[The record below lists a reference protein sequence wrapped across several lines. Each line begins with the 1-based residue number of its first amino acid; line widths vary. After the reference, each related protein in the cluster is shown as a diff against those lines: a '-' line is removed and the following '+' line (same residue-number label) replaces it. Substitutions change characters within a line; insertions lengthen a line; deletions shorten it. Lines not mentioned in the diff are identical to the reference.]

1 VAVTPACRSAEHEG
15 HRALLCIDNKSALA
29 LAKNPVLHD
38 RSKHIDIQ
46 FHFIR
51 DYINNGALVMDF
63 IRTDDQ
69 LADFLMKP
77 LPRVRL

>member
-1 VAVTPACRSAEHEG
+1 MLT
-15 HRALLCIDNKSALA
+15 

-51 DYINNGALVMDF
+51 DCINNGILVVDF
-63 IRTDDQ
+63 IRTGDQ
-69 LADFLMKP
+69 LADLFTKP
-77 LPRVRL
+77 LPRARLQELRIHSGVFSIEPTQQD

>member
-15 HRALLCIDNKSALA
+15 HHALLYIDNKSALA

-38 RSKHIDIQ
+38 RSKHIDIR

-63 IRTDDQ
+63 IRTNDQ

-77 LPRVRL
+77 LPHVRL